1 MVSPDIKQKLRFYFI
16 TDENAPACSP
26 VRQVEIAISAGAT
39 MIQYRNKFFSLKN
52 INEVKTIRNLC
63 KTHSVPF
70 VINDDILLAKAVG
83 ADGVHL
89 GQKDEDAAV
98 ARDALGPDAIIGASA
113 STIDELEKTDFTA
126 CDYIGV
132 GPIFP
137 TDTKADASPV
147 IGLAGLNAMVKRSP
161 LPVVAIG
168 GIDDTTVMDCFKN
181 GALGV
186 CVISGITRAKDPMYQ
201 AMSMAKA
208 CGCIPRTLISG
219 WGDEFNL
226 IDKLLEV
233 SRQDDPGTLSL
244 SVPAG
249 DDAALFAT
257 IRRPVIT
264 TDTQKDKVHFRRDWQ
279 TLSEIG
285 LKSVEITFSDLAA
298 SYAKPLS
305 LFVNLSLPSYMSE
318 KDIEDLYQGIYNAL
332 DHHQASLGGGN
343 ISEGKEFSIDL
354 FALGEGHPDIFPL
367 RSNAKPGDGLYVTE
381 PLGLARAGLAC
392 LEIKDTDFP
401 RLVEKFINPCAR
413 FDAARVL
420 AEHNVN
426 CVMDISDGLAGDA
439 RHIATA
445 SGISIRF
452 EPSLFDVDPSLNAY
466 CRKYQS
472 DPIMMILAGGED
484 YELMFTCRDDIFK
497 QIKEKLPEAFQVG
510 ACLPFEGK
518 HMVNLPADV
527 VSYQHGSGKRF
538 L

>member
-1 MVSPDIKQKLRFYFI
+1 MVAPDIKQKLRFYFI

-39 MIQYRNKFFSLKN
+39 MIQYRNKSFLVKN

-83 ADGVHL
+83 SDGVHL
-89 GQKDEDAAV
+89 GQKDEDAAI
-98 ARDALGPDAIIGASA
+98 ARDVLGPDAIIGVSA
-113 STIDELEKTDFTA
+113 STIDELEKTDLTV

-132 GPIFP
+132 GPVFS

-147 IGLAGLNAMVKRSP
+147 IGLSGLNAMVKKSS

-168 GIDDTTVMDCFKN
+168 GIDDATAKDCLKN
-181 GALGV
+181 GASGV
-186 CVISGITRAKDPMYQ
+186 AVISFITRAKDPAHQ
-201 AMSMAKA
+201 AMYMAKA
-208 CGCIPRTLISG
+208 CGCSPRTLIPG

-226 IDKLLEV
+226 IDKLFEV

-249 DDAALFAT
+249 DDAALFKP
-257 IRRPVIT
+257 ISRPVIT
-264 TDTQKDKVHFRRDWQ
+264 TDTQKDKIHFRREWQ

-285 LKSVEITFSDLAA
+285 QKSVEITFSDLAA

-318 KDIEDLYQGIYNAL
+318 KDIENLYQGIYNAL
-332 DHHQASLGGGN
+332 NHHQATLGGGN

-354 FALGEGHPDIFPL
+354 FAIGEGNSDIFPL
-367 RSNAKPGDGLYVTE
+367 RSNAMPGDGVYVTGS
-381 PLGLARAGLAC
+381 LGLARAGLAC
-392 LEIKDTDFP
+392 LENNETDFSD
-401 RLVEKFINPCAR
+401 LIKKFINPCAR

-420 AEHNVN
+420 AEHKVN

-445 SGISIRF
+445 AGISIRF
-452 EPSLFDVDPSLNAY
+452 EPSLFDVAPSLNAY
-466 CRKYQS
+466 CKKYQA
-472 DPIMMILAGGED
+472 DPVKMILAGGED
-484 YELMFTCRDDIFK
+484 YELLFTCRVNIFK
-497 QIKEKLPEAFQVG
+497 QIKEKLPESFQVG
-510 ACLPFEGK
+510 TCHPFKGK
-518 HMVNLPADV
+518 YLVNLPADV
-527 VSYQHGSGKRF
+527 VSYQHGSEKR
-538 L
+538 